1 MAWTVFP
8 AVLNLALDGIQE
20 ADEFLDG
27 DGAAGHVVA
36 DDRSVE
42 DVHGREQS
50 GRPVPLVVMG
60 HSSGAAPLHR
70 QAGLST
76 IEGLDLA
83 LFVDAEHHG
92 VGRRI
97 DIETDHAA
105 QSLSDELGV
114 VRQLE
119 LAHAMRLK
127 PMRPP
132 DALH

>member
-1 MAWTVFP
+1 M
-8 AVLNLALDGIQE
+8 
-20 ADEFLDG
+20 
-27 DGAAGHVVA
+27 
-36 DDRSVE
+36 
-42 DVHGREQS
+42 
-50 GRPVPLVVMG
+50 PLVVMG

-83 LFVDAEHHG
+83 PFSSTLSTTAWAGHV
-92 VGRRI
+92 RI

-105 QSLSDELGV
+105 QLDDELGV

-127 PMRPP
+127 PMPARCA
-132 DALH
+132 ALS

>member
-1 MAWTVFP
+1 MARQPLPDGRMLVGGVIVEDGIDMFFR
-8 AVLNLALDGIQE
+8 LNLALDGIQE
-20 ADEFLDG
+20 ADEFLM
-27 DGAAGHVVA
+27 AMALHVVA

-83 LFVDAEHHG
+83 LFVDAEHQILLFDQTHKQISG
-92 VGRRI
+92 CV
-97 DIETDHAA
+97 A
-105 QSLSDELGV
+105 
-114 VRQLE
+114 
-119 LAHAMRLK
+119 
-127 PMRPP
+127 
-132 DALH
+132 